1 MAEKGKENVSLV
13 RTRYAQTRPSA
24 TATRLTSNSRDFST
38 ETDVIPPPAAKKRK
52 LGPTQSFGSQPIQEQ
67 PSFIEVL
74 ARLKEEGANGKSG
87 ALFMSWSLYHLRISE
102 YAFVLL

>member
-24 TATRLTSNSRDFST
+24 TATRLTSHSRDFST
-38 ETDVIPPPAAKKRK
+38 ETDVVPPPAAKKRK

-87 ALFMSWSLYHLRISE
+87 APFTPWPFRPLHMSD
-102 YAFVLL
+102 